1 MNMTNNI
8 SRLFLLHQH
17 ESELAFTSIL
27 LTSKCGPSWKD
38 TRNYC
43 IFRAEWTQEASG
55 VYM

>member
-27 LTSKCGPSWKD
+27 LTSKCGPFWKD

-43 IFRAEWTQEASG
+43 IFRAGWTQEASG
-55 VYM
+55 VYT